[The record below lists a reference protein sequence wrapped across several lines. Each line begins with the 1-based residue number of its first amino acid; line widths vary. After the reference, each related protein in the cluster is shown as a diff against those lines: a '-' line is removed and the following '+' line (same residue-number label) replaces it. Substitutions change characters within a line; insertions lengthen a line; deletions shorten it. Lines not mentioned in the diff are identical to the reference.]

1 MSQPTRISYGFMAAM
16 LLVVAMLG
24 LATPLLTVLFSIF
37 ALNVFSFKSRSKTM
51 AVALFLIAVT
61 SVCLGTIFFFSQAIL
76 VAPKIAEKLV
86 PTVVEF
92 CTSHGI
98 ELPFKNVDS
107 LIALIK
113 TESME
118 RLGLAGLAAT
128 HALRQTAFVL
138 IGMVVAISLFYNAA
152 IVIDRDK
159 HTLKNNLYS
168 LSADELTK
176 RFELFYRSFHTVM
189 GAQILISF
197 INTGMTGIFLMAA
210 GYPYWQLLLCVTFL
224 CGLLPILGNIL
235 SNTIIVSV
243 GLTVDFPHAL
253 GALAFLVVVHKLE
266 YFLNSKII
274 GKRIQNPM
282 WMTLLGLIL
291 GERLMG
297 VPGMILAPVIL
308 HYVKSEA
315 SRVAVEQ
322 KADTVVP
329 VEPAKP

>member
-1 MSQPTRISYGFMAAM
+1 MAAM

-37 ALNVFSFKSRSKTM
+37 ALNVFSFKRRSKTM

-61 SVCLGTIFFFSQAIL
+61 TICLGTLFFFSQAIL

-92 CTSHGI
+92 CSSHGI
-98 ELPFKNVDS
+98 ELPFKNVES
-107 LIALIK
+107 LVALIK

-118 RLGLAGLAAT
+118 RLGLAGIAAT

-138 IGMVVAISLFYNAA
+138 IGMVVAISLYYNAT

-168 LSADELTK
+168 LSADEITK

-197 INTGMTGIFLMAA
+197 INSAMTGIFLFAA
-210 GYPYWQLLLCVTFL
+210 NYPYWQLLLAVTFL

-243 GLTVDFPHAL
+243 GLTVDFHHAL
-253 GALAFLVVVHKLE
+253 AALAFLMVVHKLE

-308 HYVKSEA
+308 HYIKSEA

-322 KADTVVP
+322 KTEELVP
-329 VEPAKP
+329 VESAKP

>member
-253 GALAFLVVVHKLE
+253 CALAFLVVVHKLE

>member
-1 MSQPTRISYGFMAAM
+1 MAVL
-16 LLVVAMLG
+16 LLVVAVLG

-37 ALNVFSFKSRSKTM
+37 ALNVFSFKGRSKSL
-51 AVALFLIAVT
+51 AVALFLITVT
-61 SVCLGTIFFFSQAIL
+61 AICLGVVFFFSQAVL

-92 CTSHGI
+92 CSGHGI
-98 ELPFKNVDS
+98 VLPFKDVDT

-118 RLGLAGLAAT
+118 RLGLAGVAAT

-138 IGMVVAISLFYNAA
+138 IGMVVAISLFHNAA

-159 HTLKNNLYS
+159 HALKNNLYS
-168 LSADELTK
+168 LSADEISK

-197 INTGMTGIFLMAA
+197 INTAFTGVFLFAA
-210 GYPYWQLLLCVTFL
+210 GYPYWQLLLAVTFL

-235 SNTIIVSV
+235 SNTVIVSV
-243 GLTVDFPHAL
+243 GLTVDFPHAMAAL
-253 GALAFLVVVHKLE
+253 GFLIVVHKLE

-308 HYVKSEA
+308 HYIKMET

-322 KADTVVP
+322 KTEELVP
-329 VEPAKP
+329 DDLLVK

>member
-1 MSQPTRISYGFMAAM
+1 
-16 LLVVAMLG
+16 
-24 LATPLLTVLFSIF
+24 
-37 ALNVFSFKSRSKTM
+37 
-51 AVALFLIAVT
+51 
-61 SVCLGTIFFFSQAIL
+61 
-76 VAPKIAEKLV
+76 KIAEKLV
-86 PTVVEF
+86 PTVVGF
-92 CTSHGI
+92 CSGHGI
-98 ELPFKNVDS
+98 ELPFKDVDT

-118 RLGLAGLAAT
+118 RLGLAGVAAT

-138 IGMVVAISLFYNAA
+138 IGMVVAISLFHNAA

-159 HTLKNNLYS
+159 HALKDNLYS
-168 LSADELTK
+168 ISADEITK

-189 GAQILISF
+189 GAQIVISI
-197 INTGMTGIFLMAA
+197 INTTFTGIFLFAA
-210 GYPYWQLLLCVTFL
+210 DYPYWQLLLAVTFF

-235 SNTIIVSV
+235 SNTVIVSV
-243 GLTVDFPHAL
+243 GLTVDFPHAMAAL
-253 GALAFLVVVHKLE
+253 GFLIVVHKLE

-308 HYVKSEA
+308 HYIKMET

-322 KADTVVP
+322 RTGEVVP
-329 VEPAKP
+329 VESLPK

>member
-1 MSQPTRISYGFMAAM
+1 MSQPTRVSYGFMAAM

-37 ALNVFSFKSRSKTM
+37 ALNVFSFKRRSKTM

-61 SVCLGTIFFFSQAIL
+61 TICLGTLFFFSQAIL

-92 CTSHGI
+92 CSSHGI
-98 ELPFKNVDS
+98 ELPFKNVES
-107 LIALIK
+107 LVALIK

-118 RLGLAGLAAT
+118 RLGLAGIAAT

-138 IGMVVAISLFYNAA
+138 IGMVVAISLYYNAT

-168 LSADELTK
+168 LSADEITK

-197 INTGMTGIFLMAA
+197 INTAMTGVFLFAA
-210 GYPYWQLLLCVTFL
+210 NYPYWQLLLAVTFL

-253 GALAFLVVVHKLE
+253 CALAFLVVVHKLE

-308 HYVKSEA
+308 HYIKSEA

-322 KADTVVP
+322 KTEELVP
-329 VEPAKP
+329 VESAKP

>member
-1 MSQPTRISYGFMAAM
+1 MAAM

-37 ALNVFSFKSRSKTM
+37 SLNVFSFKRRSKTM

-61 SVCLGTIFFFSQAIL
+61 TICLGTLFFFSQAIL

-92 CTSHGI
+92 CSSHGI
-98 ELPFKNVDS
+98 ELPFKNVES
-107 LIALIK
+107 LVALIK

-118 RLGLAGLAAT
+118 RLGLAGIAAT

-138 IGMVVAISLFYNAA
+138 IGMVVAISLYYNAT

-168 LSADELTK
+168 LSADEITK

-197 INTGMTGIFLMAA
+197 INTAMTGVFLFAA
-210 GYPYWQLLLCVTFL
+210 NYPYWQLLLAVTFL

-253 GALAFLVVVHKLE
+253 CALAFLVVVHKLE

-308 HYVKSEA
+308 HYIKSEA

-322 KADTVVP
+322 KTEELVP
-329 VEPAKP
+329 VESAKP